1 MKDKNE
7 ISELETISELEKAI
21 TQLKE
26 RWPAHSVKP
35 QMVQD
40 LDELEERLDELK
52 EKLNKKE
59 MTANE

>member
-1 MKDKNE
+1 MKNTKG
-7 ISELETISELEKAI
+7 ISELEAIRELEKAL

-35 QMVQD
+35 QMVQE

-52 EKLNKKE
+52 EKLNNKE
-59 MTANE
+59 MTHNE